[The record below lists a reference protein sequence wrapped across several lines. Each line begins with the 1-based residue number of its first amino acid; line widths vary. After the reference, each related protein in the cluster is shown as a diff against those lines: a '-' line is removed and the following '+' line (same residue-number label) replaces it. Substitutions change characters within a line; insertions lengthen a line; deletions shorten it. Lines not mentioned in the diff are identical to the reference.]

1 MIICIGMSYSIFFIF
16 SLIGNLGEK
25 YSFFLILHISI
36 LNSLQIFTYIPSHI
50 FIISFCLFI
59 MNLKNNNE
67 LIIVKEFLEL
77 NRLFLIISPIL
88 FLFIFIESNK
98 NDFSSYIEKVK
109 SNIINTNNINN
120 TKIYISSEGDIKTY
134 DFFIYSDENKITA
147 NKFLSYQ
154 IFNRSINKGELST
167 SLYLNDNNLYSRDS
181 TIYENNDF
189 RNENLKKKLFKNF
202 NDIVSVKQTTI
213 YKNKKNNLRSLYNV
227 FQTIIFDFLFYACIT
242 IVFLSKK
249 IVNRNLNLLR
259 IGFLIL
265 FIFLYKI
272 ITPKIILNIFETS
285 FQIISLL
292 IFLLIFFNIKKY
304 E

>member
-25 YSFFLILHISI
+25 YSFFLILYISI

-77 NRLFLIISPIL
+77 KRLFLIISPIL

-98 NDFSSYIEKVK
+98 NDVSSYIEKVK
-109 SNIINTNNINN
+109 SNIVNSNSINN
-120 TKIYISSEGDIKTY
+120 TKIYISSEGNIKTY
-134 DFFIYSDENKITA
+134 DFFNYSDENKFTA

-154 IFNRSINKGELST
+154 ILNRSINKGELST

-189 RNENLKKKLFKNF
+189 RNENLKKKIFKNF
-202 NDIVSVKQTTI
+202 NDIVSLKQTTI
-213 YKNKKNNLRSLYNV
+213 YKNKKNNFKSLYTV
-227 FQTIIFDFLFYACIT
+227 FQTIIFDFLFYACIS
-242 IVFLSKK
+242 IIFLSKK
-249 IVNRNLNLLR
+249 IVNRDLNVLR
-259 IGFLIL
+259 ICFLIL

-272 ITPKIILNIFETS
+272 ITPKIILNSFETS

-292 IFLLIFFNIKKY
+292 IFLMIFFNINKY